1 MCGVGSLWKLIVWTW
16 SSAIV
21 VFLRRCVNTF
31 RPTAWLLGRLQGG
44 PGRRQTDAFVWSGAG
59 HFRASFYSE
68 LGAGG
73 TVLTDYVNA
82 TAKKSERI
90 LDVCCNQGR
99 FLLDLRRKGFTD
111 LYGFDI
117 MGPAIELL
125 KQSPDYDSKQISVEQ
140 CLAQDYFKSKADNSF
155 DWAITYSATI
165 ELIHPEFDIFAELK
179 RTIRKGM
186 ILVLD
191 EKGHSYP
198 RFYRL
203 LHRMNR
209 FEIVVARKLYMDE
222 LVLIHSVKR

>member
-1 MCGVGSLWKLIVWTW
+1 MGNLKRVIVLVW
-16 SSAIV
+16 SFSGV
-21 VFLRRCVNTF
+21 VFIRRCVNTF
-31 RPTAWLLGRLQGG
+31 RPTALLLGRLQGG
-44 PGRRQTDAFVWSGAG
+44 PAKRQKDALIWSGQG
-59 HFRASFYSE
+59 HFKTDFYAK
-68 LGAGG
+68 LDAGG
-73 TVLTDYVNA
+73 TVLADYVNA
-82 TAKKSERI
+82 TVKKSESV
-90 LDVCCNQGR
+90 LDICCNQGR

-117 MGPAIELL
+117 MSPAIEFL

-140 CLAQDYFKSKADNSF
+140 CFAQDYFKDKADNSF

-203 LHRMNR
+203 LHRMNG
-209 FEIVVARKLYMDE
+209 FEIVVARKLYMDG

>member
-1 MCGVGSLWKLIVWTW
+1 MGKLRKVIAWVW
-16 SSAIV
+16 SSPGV

-31 RPTAWLLGRLQGG
+31 RPTVLLLWSPQGG
-44 PGRRQTDAFVWSGAG
+44 PGRRQKDTLVWSGKG
-59 HFRASFYSE
+59 HFRTDFYAR
-68 LGAGG
+68 LDAGG
-73 TVLTDYVNA
+73 TVLIDYVNA
-82 TAKKSERI
+82 TAKKSESV
-90 LDVCCNQGR
+90 LDICCNQGR

-117 MGPAIELL
+117 MGSAIEAL
-125 KQSPDYDSKQISVEQ
+125 KQSPDYDSKRISVEQ
-140 CLAQDYFKSKADNSF
+140 CLAQDYFKDRADNFF

-203 LHRMNR
+203 LHRMNG
-209 FEIVVARKLYMDE
+209 FEIVKIQRLYMDE

>member
-16 SSAIV
+16 SSASV

-44 PGRRQTDAFVWSGAG
+44 PARRQTDALAWSGAG

-68 LGAGG
+68 LDAGG

-90 LDVCCNQGR
+90 LDICCNQGR
-99 FLLDLRRKGFTD
+99 FLFDLRRKGFTD

-125 KQSPDYDSKQISVEQ
+125 KQSPDYDSKRISVEQ
-140 CLAQDYFKSKADNSF
+140 CLAQDYFKGKADNSF

-165 ELIHPEFDIFAELK
+165 ELIHPEFDIFSELK

-203 LHRMNR
+203 LHRMNG
-209 FEIVVARKLYMDE
+209 FEIVVARKLYMDG

>member
-1 MCGVGSLWKLIVWTW
+1 MYRIGTFSKVVRWVWA
-16 SSAIV
+16 SSGV
-21 VFLRRCVNTF
+21 VFFRKCINTF
-31 RPTAWLLGRLQGG
+31 RSAAWLLGILRGG
-44 PGRRQTDAFVWSGAG
+44 PGRRQTDALVWSGVG
-59 HFRASFYSE
+59 HFRASLYSE
-68 LGAGG
+68 LDAGG

-90 LDVCCNQGR
+90 LDICCNQGR

-125 KQSPDYDSKQISVEQ
+125 KQNPDYDSKRISVEQ

-191 EKGHSYP
+191 EKRHSYP

-203 LHRMNR
+203 LHRMNG
-209 FEIVVARKLYMDE
+209 FEIVVARKLDMDG
-222 LVLIHSVKR
+222 LVLIHSVKQ